1 MILGVGTDS
10 ISCARIAAFG
20 PERLAKR
27 ILTPEEQAYLPTGE
41 KRRIEWMAGRFA
53 AKEALS
59 KAAGTGIGA
68 TVNFQS
74 ITILADERGKP
85 VAYLSEAAR
94 TRLGWNGDIMIH
106 LAITHTEEHATAFV
120 VVEQRG

>member
-1 MILGVGTDS
+1 MIVGIGTDS

-20 PERLAKR
+20 PQRLAKR
-27 ILTPEEQAYLPTGE
+27 ILTPEEQAYLPTSE

-68 TVNFQS
+68 MVNFCD
-74 ITILADERGKP
+74 ITVLPDERGKP
-85 VAYLSEAAR
+85 IARLSKVAQ
-94 TRLGWNGDIMIH
+94 TRLGWNSDIAIH
-106 LAITHTEEHATAFV
+106 LSITHTEEQATAFV
-120 VVEQRG
+120 VVEQRD